1 MAVAYA
7 DYGMAALEGQ
17 ILLTFVI
24 PYLTT
29 LSLHDVH
36 VEQGIYVK

>member
-1 MAVAYA
+1 MPAIKV
-7 DYGMAALEGQ
+7 Q

-36 VEQGIYVK
+36 VEQGINVE